1 MPIPVLHEKGISR
14 FASQN
19 KVEKGKWYF
28 GFICKECGAKIFS
41 LDDPTQGS
49 AKPPIAIGAGKF
61 SVPCRTCGIDELI
74 YETSDLVPVQAESNQ
89 EGSPALPRKTPS
101 GKARQKLSNRYPK
114 AKATFG
120 LSFIEDRPECA
131 VIFARCVV
139 NWSYIENQTALLLA
153 TILKINTEPAL
164 AMFLVMQS
172 SRTQID
178 VLTAAAQTA
187 LSPDDFT
194 LFQAIMNIRRTMEGA
209 RNHLVHGIIGGSLLV
224 KNGILWTDQKDY
236 TRHTAIVWGTDYE
249 QMKTKY
255 AQEVFVYEAEDLE
268 TVAQD
273 LEWLHTF
280 MGFFWG
286 YLGSTDVAW
295 RAERY
300 RQLCA
305 EPRVRAEL
313 DRMKRAEKNNPPTQQ
328 Q

>member
-1 MPIPVLHEKGISR
+1 MPLPVLHDKGISR
-14 FASQN
+14 LASQN
-19 KVEKGKWYF
+19 KIEKGKWYF

-61 SVPCRTCGIDELI
+61 SVPCRTCGNDKLI
-74 YETSDLVPVQAESNQ
+74 YETSDLVPVQADSDQ
-89 EGSPALPRKTPS
+89 EASPALPRKTPS

-120 LSFIEDRPECA
+120 LRFIEDRPECA

-164 AMFLVMQS
+164 AMFLAMQS

-236 TRHTAIVWGTDYE
+236 TRHTATVWGTDYE

-280 MGFFWG
+280 MGYFWG
-286 YLGSTDVAW
+286 YLGSTDAGW

-305 EPRVRAEL
+305 EPRVQVEL
-313 DRMKRAEKNNPPTQQ
+313 DRMKRAEKNNPSTQKQ
-328 Q
+328 